1 MSLDEEDSLDNGKQP
16 NQWFPHRKEDEEV
29 CTEDK
34 SPESDGPTKSK
45 KEKATIK
52 GAAKDALL

>member
-1 MSLDEEDSLDNGKQP
+1 MSLDGKQP
-16 NQWFPHRKEDEEV
+16 NQSFPQRKEDEEV
-29 CTEDK
+29 CTVDK